1 MTDLSVGRTLTFGT
15 VCVTALRSSTLSVH
29 SRDLLECRVSN
40 DRESNILGP
49 SKLWTDLSSRD
60 PPDIIEPCLL
70 ILNRTVCCCGYRALQ
85 MTRFLEPF
93 SRSVPLAVWKGSGT
107 QANHLACFPM
117 GTVLAIEAA
126 SARQSHGGSSPGE
139 RPVVQTATKVPG
151 PGCANCIF
159 SMPRSRVHLAV
170 PLHKKC

>member
-1 MTDLSVGRTLTFGT
+1 MLVVRKQKTSWSLSSVASLLLAWNEGGENVNRKRIRDRPLGGSYAHFWH
-15 VCVTALRSSTLSVH
+15 CLRYRSALIYLSVH
-29 SRDLLECRVSN
+29 SRDLLECRVSI

-126 SARQSHGGSSPGE
+126 SARQSH
-139 RPVVQTATKVPG
+139 
-151 PGCANCIF
+151 
-159 SMPRSRVHLAV
+159 
-170 PLHKKC
+170 